1 MSLVKTVA
9 TVGGWTLVYRLSSF
23 MRDILQAK
31 CLGAG
36 MFADVFSS
44 AFKFANILRKIFAEG
59 AFNASF
65 LPIFSNTLKD
75 KGEDEARKLASQ
87 VFTWLVLL
95 VSFLMTLCLIFF
107 REIMSVYGSGFI
119 PGSEKSE
126 HLIVI
131 GRICSSY
138 IGASFLVA
146 LFGGILNTFN
156 RFAMPAAVQ
165 IVLNLSVIVAL
176 LIGEL
181 WFPSVAYTMAW
192 ATFFAGFIQLAI
204 LWINVSGCGIKVW
217 FDFSPVLDGVKTFF
231 KKLVSGAIGAGVWQL
246 NVIFDFAV
254 LTLLPTGST
263 SYFYYTDHIN
273 QFPIGILGIAFSTA
287 LLPPLTKAIH
297 AKNKDAAQKQMN
309 LGLLFAFIF
318 TLPAAV
324 ILTLLSEPITG
335 AIYGHGKF
343 TAEHV
348 TAAAPA
354 LMAFAFGLP
363 SYMMTKVFST
373 TFFAHKDTR
382 TPLIGGIISIIS
394 NLLFIFLL
402 VPYFK
407 HVGVALATSL
417 SAWCNGLYLIF
428 KLGSLGTVKIERSV
442 LWECAKQ
449 LIASFI
455 MFSAI
460 CILNIFVNDYYYVQD
475 KLDRNIAVISAV
487 GFSILVFYI
496 AGKTLGIFKFL
507 EDIKT
512 LKED

>member
-23 MRDILQAK
+23 VRDILQAK
-31 CLGAG
+31 YLGAG
-36 MFADVFSS
+36 MFADVFSL

-75 KGEDEARKLASQ
+75 KGENEARKLASQ

-95 VSFLMTLCLIFF
+95 VSLLMILCLVFF
-107 REIMSVYGSGFI
+107 REIMSVYCSGFI

-176 LIGEL
+176 LIGPIC
-181 WFPSVAYTMAW
+181 FPSVAYTMAW
-192 ATFFAGFIQLAI
+192 ATFFAGFIQLGI
-204 LWINVSGCGIKVW
+204 LWANVSCCGIKVW
-217 FDFSPVLDGVKTFF
+217 FDFSPVLNGVRTFF

-254 LTLLPTGST
+254 LTLLPTGSA

-297 AKNKDAAQKQMN
+297 AKNKEGAQKQMN

-324 ILTLLSEPITG
+324 ILMSLSEPLTG
-335 AIYGHGKF
+335 AIYGRGKF

-382 TPLIGGIISIIS
+382 TPLIGGIISIVS
-394 NLLFIFLL
+394 NLLFILLL

-428 KLGSLGTVKIERSV
+428 KLSSLNTVKIEKSV
-442 LWECAKQ
+442 IWECVKQ
-449 LIASFI
+449 LIVSFI
-455 MFSAI
+455 MFLSIYAMNVYAKEMTIIPVIAI
-460 CILNIFVNDYYYVQD
+460 SIFV
-475 KLDRNIAVISAV
+475 
-487 GFSILVFYI
+487 FFI
-496 AGKTLGIFKFL
+496 AGKVFGIFKFL
-507 EDIKT
+507 DDVKT

>member
-23 MRDILQAK
+23 VRDILQAK
-31 CLGAG
+31 YLGAG
-36 MFADVFSS
+36 MFADVFSL

-95 VSFLMTLCLIFF
+95 VSFLMILCLVFF
-107 REIMSVYGSGFI
+107 REIMSVYCSGFI

-176 LIGEL
+176 LIGPIL
-181 WFPSVAYTMAW
+181 FPSVAYTMAW
-192 ATFFAGFIQLAI
+192 ATFFAGFIQLGI
-204 LWINVSGCGIKVW
+204 LWINVGCCGMKVW

-254 LTLLPTGST
+254 LTLLPTGSA

-297 AKNKDAAQKQMN
+297 AKNKEGAQKQMN
-309 LGLLFAFIF
+309 FGLLFAFIF

-324 ILTLLSEPITG
+324 ILMSLSEPLTG
-335 AIYGHGKF
+335 AIYGRGKF

-394 NLLFIFLL
+394 NLLFILLL

-417 SAWCNGLYLIF
+417 SAWCNGLYLVF
-428 KLGSLGTVKIERSV
+428 KLGSLNTVKIEKFV
-442 LWECAKQ
+442 MWECVKQ
-449 LIASFI
+449 LIVSFI
-455 MFSAI
+455 MFLSIYAMDI
-460 CILNIFVNDYYYVQD
+460 YAKEMTIVPM
-475 KLDRNIAVISAV
+475 V
-487 GFSILVFYI
+487 GISILVFFVV
-496 AGKTLGIFKFL
+496 GKVFGIFKFL
-507 EDIKT
+507 DDVKT

>member
-1 MSLVKTVA
+1 
-9 TVGGWTLVYRLSSF
+9 
-23 MRDILQAK
+23 
-31 CLGAG
+31 
-36 MFADVFSS
+36 
-44 AFKFANILRKIFAEG
+44 
-59 AFNASF
+59 
-65 LPIFSNTLKD
+65 
-75 KGEDEARKLASQ
+75 
-87 VFTWLVLL
+87 
-95 VSFLMTLCLIFF
+95 
-107 REIMSVYGSGFI
+107 MSVYCSGFI

-176 LIGEL
+176 LIGPI

-204 LWINVSGCGIKVW
+204 LWINVSCCGIKVW
-217 FDFSPVLDGVKTFF
+217 FDFSPVLDGVKAFF

-254 LTLLPTGST
+254 LTLLPTGSA

-297 AKNKDAAQKQMN
+297 AKNKEGAQKQMN

-324 ILTLLSEPITG
+324 ILMLLSEPITG

-354 LMAFAFGLP
+354 LTAFAFGLP

-382 TPLIGGIISIIS
+382 TPLVGGIISIVS
-394 NLLFIFLL
+394 NLLFILLL

-428 KLGSLGTVKIERSV
+428 KLSSLNTVKIERSV
-442 LWECAKQ
+442 IWECVKQ
-449 LIASFI
+449 LIVSFI
-455 MFSAI
+455 MFLSIYAMNVYAKEMTIVPMIAI
-460 CILNIFVNDYYYVQD
+460 SIFVFF
-475 KLDRNIAVISAV
+475 IV
-487 GFSILVFYI
+487 GKIF
-496 AGKTLGIFKFL
+496 GIFKFL
-507 EDIKT
+507 DDVKT